1 MDGSSWILVDN
12 RANVMPPS
20 TGGTGT
26 GDYVDRGR
34 FLYYNDGVPY
44 ELTADRAVGGGAGG
58 ETDAIP
64 AGSPLEIREGATLE
78 VMTSE
83 SIDTLRVDMPSA
95 GTLTKLIAEPNG
107 TLYIANAGGQTS
119 GLVLPLTIGSLEGRA
134 NLGSWT
140 VYVDGV
146 RQNGVTLSMNA
157 DGRLTLQAKGML
169 ITIR

>member
-1 MDGSSWILVDN
+1 MILVDN

-44 ELTADRAVGGGAGG
+44 GLTDRAVGGGAGG
-58 ETDAIP
+58 DTDAIP

-78 VMTSE
+78 VMSDE
-83 SIDTLRVDMPSA
+83 SIDTLRVDMLSA

-107 TLYIANAGGQTS
+107 TL
-119 GLVLPLTIGSLEGRA
+119 
-134 NLGSWT
+134 
-140 VYVDGV
+140 
-146 RQNGVTLSMNA
+146 TL
-157 DGRLTLQAKGML
+157 
-169 ITIR
+169 